1 MAQVS
6 GFRGIRYDPA
16 MVQLES
22 VLAPPYDVIS
32 PKLQQDLYG
41 RAMQNVVR
49 LELGRDFES
58 DVAGERDRY
67 TRARDYL
74 GVWLAEGILIQD
86 DQPSVYIYRQSFRP
100 PGGGGPR
107 ERLGCF
113 VGIQPV
119 PYDRREI
126 LRHELTLTAPRAD
139 RLRLIQTTRAQTSP
153 VFLLYENSAEVTTEL
168 LRLSSVAPP
177 AAEAVTEGEYGSERH
192 QLWRVSDP
200 NSVAGITSALSQTR
214 LFIADGHHRYETALQ
229 LGLPQVLAL
238 VSPMD
243 SEANVIF
250 PTHRVVPDAAR
261 GLDDLSQA
269 LTPKGWQIQRTAGL
283 EEALLSISSLR
294 DTDHAFV
301 VASTS
306 GRVVAHRARRQNDAP
321 SPRLRLDV
329 AVLETEILEPLLGIT
344 PEDAAAGRLLYSR
357 DAEEAVELAISKRGL
372 AFLVNPPSVEE
383 MAAVALADEAMPQ
396 KSTYFFPKVPAGLVI
411 MSTE

>member
-16 MVQLES
+16 IVQLES

-32 PKLQQDLYG
+32 PRLQQELYG

-49 LELGRDFES
+49 LELGRDYES

-74 GVWLAEGILIQD
+74 GTWLAQGVLIRD
-86 DQPSVYIYRQSFRP
+86 DHPSVYIHRHSFRP

-113 VGIQPV
+113 VGVEPV
-119 PYDRREI
+119 PHERREI

-139 RLRLIQTTRAQTSP
+139 RLRLLETGRAQTSP
-153 VFLLYENSAEVTTEL
+153 LFLLYENSDEVTAEL
-168 LRLSSVAPP
+168 GRLSSAAPP
-177 AAEAVTEGEYGSERH
+177 DAEAVTDGEYGSERH
-192 QLWRVSDP
+192 QLWRVFDP
-200 NSVAGITSALSQTR
+200 ASVAGITSALSQTR

-238 VSPMD
+238 VAPLESD
-243 SEANVIF
+243 ANVIL
-250 PTHRVVPDAAR
+250 PTHRVVPDADK
-261 GLDDLSQA
+261 GVDDLAQA
-269 LTPKGWQIQRTAGL
+269 LSSRGWGIQPMGGL
-283 EEALLSISSLR
+283 EEALLTIGSRR

-301 VASTS
+301 LASSS
-306 GRVVAHRARRQNDAP
+306 GRLVTSRERRGDEASKPKQ
-321 SPRLRLDV
+321 RLDV
-329 AVLETEILEPLLGIT
+329 AVLETEILEPLLGVT
-344 PEDAAAGRLLYSR
+344 PADAAAGRLLYSR
-357 DAEEAVELAISKRGL
+357 DAEEAVEVARSKRGV
-372 AFLVNPPSVEE
+372 AFLVNPPTVVE

-396 KSTYFFPKVPAGLVI
+396 KSTYFFPKVPAGLVM
-411 MSTE
+411 MSID

>member
-1 MAQVS
+1 VAQVF

-16 MVQLES
+16 IVQLES

-58 DVAGERDRY
+58 DLAGERDRY

-74 GVWLAEGILIQD
+74 AVWLAEGVLIQD
-86 DQPSVYIYRQSFRP
+86 DQPSVYIHRHSFRP

-113 VGIQPV
+113 VGVEPV
-119 PYDRREI
+119 PHERREI

-139 RLRLIQTTRAQTSP
+139 RLRLLATVRAQTSP
-153 VFLLYENSAEVTTEL
+153 VFLLYENTVDLTSEL
-168 LRLSSVAPP
+168 GRLSSAAPP
-177 AAEAVTEGEYGSERH
+177 VAEAVTEGEYGSERH
-192 QLWRVSDP
+192 QLWRVSEP
-200 NSVAGITSALSQTR
+200 ASVAGITAALSQTR

-238 VSPMD
+238 VSPLESD
-243 SEANVIF
+243 ANVIL
-250 PTHRVVPDAAR
+250 PTHRVVADA
-261 GLDDLSQA
+261 GKGVDDLAQA
-269 LTPKGWQIQRTAGL
+269 LSSEGWVTQRVAGL
-283 EEALLSISSLR
+283 EEALLTISARR
-294 DTDHAFV
+294 DTEHAFV
-301 VASTS
+301 IASASGRLVASRERIGDGAS
-306 GRVVAHRARRQNDAP
+306 
-321 SPRLRLDV
+321 SPRRRLDV

-344 PEDAAAGRLLYSR
+344 PADAAAGRLLYSR
-357 DAEEAVELAISKRGL
+357 DAEEAVELARSKRGV
-372 AFLVNPPSVEE
+372 AFLVNPPSVAEV
-383 MAAVALADEAMPQ
+383 AAVALADEAMPQ

-411 MSTE
+411 MSID

>member
-1 MAQVS
+1 M
-6 GFRGIRYDPA
+6 R
-16 MVQLES
+16 
-22 VLAPPYDVIS
+22 
-32 PKLQQDLYG
+32 
-41 RAMQNVVR
+41 
-49 LELGRDFES
+49 
-58 DVAGERDRY
+58 RDRY

-113 VGIQPV
+113 VRHPAS
-119 PYDRREI
+119 PFTTAARSS
-126 LRHELTLTAPRAD
+126 RHELTLTAPRAD
-139 RLRLIQTTRAQTSP
+139 RLRLIQTTKAQTSP

-321 SPRLRLDV
+321 SPRLRLDA

-411 MSTE
+411 MSIE